1 MNPVIADLL
10 AKDGYDELPKPIQM
24 LYTREQWLWLSDLE
38 KATLVQRET
47 ECEYDH

>member
-1 MNPVIADLL
+1 MNQVIREVLE
-10 AKDGYDELPKPIQM
+10 KDAYAELPASIQA
-24 LYTREQWLWLSDLE
+24 LYTREQWLWLSDGE

>member
-1 MNPVIADLL
+1 MNPVIEQVL
-10 AKDGYDELPKPIQM
+10 AKDGYDELPVAIQAN
-24 LYTREQWLWLSDLE
+24 YSRAQWLWLSDHE